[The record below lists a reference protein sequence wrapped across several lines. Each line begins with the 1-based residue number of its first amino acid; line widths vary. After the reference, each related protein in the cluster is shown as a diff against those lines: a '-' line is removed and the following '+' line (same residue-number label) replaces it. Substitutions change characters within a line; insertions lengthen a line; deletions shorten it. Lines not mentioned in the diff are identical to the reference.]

1 MALRL
6 AKQIGSEILIKR
18 SGAKVCSSLLIDAL
32 LEVLTAR
39 RKKSFPKEAFLVF

>member
-6 AKQIGSEILIKR
+6 AKQIESEILIKR

-32 LEVLTAR
+32 PEVLPIRT
-39 RKKSFPKEAFLVF
+39 KKKLPEGSFF